1 MTSVTKLRYF
11 DRVVFARQLG
21 LTSIPASGGAWAGV
35 IGIVDALVDVALLP
49 FRAALLAE
57 ERY

>member
-21 LTSIPASGGAWAGV
+21 LTSIPASRGAWAGV

-49 FRAALLAE
+49 FRAALLA
-57 ERY
+57 